1 MSVPEAKTELMF
13 YLQDTTNVRICQEKS
28 NIFSVLHIIHIVFHT
43 CGRVHSAFL
52 PELPRWE
59 KVQFCVSFFEEPL
72 IFLPK
77 SGIILRPDLS
87 E

>member
-1 MSVPEAKTELMF
+1 MSKSELMF
-13 YLQDTTNVRICQEKS
+13 YLKNTTNVRICQEQS
-28 NIFSVLHIIHIVFHT
+28 NIFSLLHIIHIVFHT
-43 CGRVHSAFL
+43 YVGRASAFL

-59 KVQFCVSFFEEPL
+59 KVQFCVSFFAEPL